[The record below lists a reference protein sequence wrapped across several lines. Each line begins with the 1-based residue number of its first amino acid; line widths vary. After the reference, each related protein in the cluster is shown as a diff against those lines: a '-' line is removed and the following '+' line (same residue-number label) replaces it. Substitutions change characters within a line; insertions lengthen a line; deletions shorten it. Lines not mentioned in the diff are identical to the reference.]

1 MNQPT
6 PAQMNALLQYAS
18 KKLGVPPEQLARTVA
33 DGGAEALTA
42 SLSEDNKKVLAS
54 LAGDPKKAEALLN
67 SPAVRRYLAQFT
79 K

>member
-6 PAQMNALLQYAS
+6 PAQLNALLQYAS
-18 KKLGVPPEQLARTVA
+18 QKLGVPPEQLARTVA
-33 DGGAEALTA
+33 NGGAEALTS
-42 SLSEDNKKVLAS
+42 SLSEDSKKTLAS
-54 LAGDPKKAEALLN
+54 LVGDPKKAEALLN

>member
-6 PAQMNALLQYAS
+6 PAQLNALLQYAS
-18 KKLGVPPEQLARTVA
+18 KKLGVPPEQLAKTVA
-33 DGGAEALTA
+33 NGGAEALSS
-42 SLSEDNKKVLAS
+42 SLSEDSRKTLMS
-54 LAGDPKKAEALLN
+54 LVGDPQKTQALLN